1 MRATCCQTISL
12 CLYVSVHKEMIWSIG
27 KVHACTVRAVHS
39 ILCIST
45 DVRWRPPL
53 FPCTIHCVC
62 LSHHSLWWSTLQSG
76 LPKWLFL
83 AACPCNPS
91 GGFCDGYG
99 GCICYPGYTGQ
110 YCEVLACRCNPSGGY
125 CDYYYGNCICY
136 PGYTGQYCDEMLG
149 REKPCRQ
156 EGRTHSLVHG
166 ACLLLGSAVWTDRCH
181 ISLHSCIL

>member
-1 MRATCCQTISL
+1 
-12 CLYVSVHKEMIWSIG
+12 MIRRMGQQQPTMLLTYI
-27 KVHACTVRAVHS
+27 HAALAMLSYSMPWIKPIHS
-39 ILCIST
+39 MA
-45 DVRWRPPL
+45 
-53 FPCTIHCVC
+53 FNQ
-62 LSHHSLWWSTLQSG
+62 STLPTWS
-76 LPKWLFL
+76 FL

-91 GGFCDGYG
+91 GGYCDGYG